1 MIDSLSQD
9 CRFAWRGLLRS
20 PGFAAF
26 AIGTLA
32 LGIGANSAIFT
43 VVNAI
48 VMRPLP
54 YPNADRLVRI
64 TADWKGLNATDVG
77 LSQPE
82 LVDYRDRSGLF
93 ESVAGVLALNG
104 NLTEID
110 QPERVE
116 ALLASPSYFEV
127 RGVRPQLGRVFGPED
142 SAPGITEV
150 LVISDALWRRRFG
163 ASPSA
168 LGRTLRL
175 DNDWY
180 TVVGVLPPD
189 FRHPG
194 RSVLTDVDVWA
205 PANFAASPF
214 PKPPGRRA
222 YFLTGAVAR
231 LAPGTTIDQ
240 ARERLAAF
248 GQGLRA
254 AYPDDYPL
262 DVAWAPRVVPLQDDL
277 VGSVKPAL
285 LMLSG
290 AVGFVLLI
298 ACANMAN
305 LLLARASTRQRELAV
320 RRALGSSR
328 RRLVRLM
335 LTESLMLSA
344 LGGVAGIAL
353 TIWLVD
359 GLIAMAPAGLPRI
372 QEIAINRQVFVFT
385 ALVTLATS
393 VVFGT
398 TPAVQ
403 YSRTDVTDA
412 FATLAL
418 LLAAIGIYGV
428 MAVMVRQRTRE
439 IGIRI
444 ALGANPRSVV
454 RLVLGQALTLAA
466 AGAVVGAAAAVLVAR
481 LLSGLLFEVRATDP
495 ATYMAIALLLGA
507 TAAIAAWRPARRA
520 ASVDPISALRAE

>member
-1 MIDSLSQD
+1 
-9 CRFAWRGLLRS
+9 
-20 PGFAAF
+20 
-26 AIGTLA
+26 
-32 LGIGANSAIFT
+32 
-43 VVNAI
+43 
-48 VMRPLP
+48 
-54 YPNADRLVRI
+54 
-64 TADWKGLNATDVG
+64 
-77 LSQPE
+77 
-82 LVDYRDRSGLF
+82 
-93 ESVAGVLALNG
+93 
-104 NLTEID
+104 
-110 QPERVE
+110 
-116 ALLASPSYFEV
+116 
-127 RGVRPQLGRVFGPED
+127 
-142 SAPGITEV
+142 
-150 LVISDALWRRRFG
+150 
-163 ASPSA
+163 
-168 LGRTLRL
+168 
-175 DNDWY
+175 
-180 TVVGVLPPD
+180 
-189 FRHPG
+189 
-194 RSVLTDVDVWA
+194 
-205 PANFAASPF
+205 
-214 PKPPGRRA
+214 
-222 YFLTGAVAR
+222 
-231 LAPGTTIDQ
+231 
-240 ARERLAAF
+240 
-248 GQGLRA
+248 
-254 AYPDDYPL
+254 
-262 DVAWAPRVVPLQDDL
+262 
-277 VGSVKPAL
+277 
-285 LMLSG
+285 
-290 AVGFVLLI
+290 
-298 ACANMAN
+298 
-305 LLLARASTRQRELAV
+305 
-320 RRALGSSR
+320 
-328 RRLVRLM
+328 M